1 MKTAAHACTD
11 PSLTDAEMASRVAAG
26 DQAAFRLLMRR
37 HNQAMFRTARS
48 ILRDD
53 AEAEDAV
60 QEAYLHAYRRIADFR
75 GDSKL
80 STWLL
85 SIAVNEAI
93 GRLRRR
99 QRRATV
105 ISLEGDIAHGGDD
118 SPTGER
124 AADEGGGPE
133 NLAVRAEARRLL
145 ERTIDQL
152 PEAFR
157 SVFVLRA
164 VQELDVDDTAAALG
178 IPEATVRT
186 RFFRARALLR
196 ESLSR
201 EFDLAHDGA
210 FEFLG
215 ERCDRI
221 VARVI
226 ARLSEAPPGGT

>member
-1 MKTAAHACTD
+1 MKPLPRPHED
-11 PSLTDAEMASRVAAG
+11 PSLTDGEMASRVAGG
-26 DQAAFRLLMRR
+26 DAAAFRLMMRR

-60 QEAYLHAYRRIADFR
+60 QEAYLGAYRRMADFR
-75 GDSKL
+75 GESKL

-85 SIAVNEAI
+85 SIVVNEAL

-105 ISLEGDIAHGGDD
+105 ITLEGDALADDGPALDERVADAGD
-118 SPTGER
+118 
-124 AADEGGGPE
+124 GPE
-133 NLAVRAEARRLL
+133 GEALRAEARRLL
-145 ERTIDQL
+145 ERKIDLL

-164 VQELDVDDTAAALG
+164 IQELDVDDTAAALG

-186 RFFRARALLR
+186 RFFRARAMLR

-201 EFDLAHDGA
+201 EIDLAHEDA
-210 FEFLG
+210 FQFLG

>member
-1 MKTAAHACTD
+1 MKTAAHARTD
-11 PSLTDAEMASRVAAG
+11 PPLTDAEMASRVAAG
-26 DQAAFRLLMRR
+26 DQDAFRLLMRR

-60 QEAYLHAYRRIADFR
+60 QEAYLLAYRRMADFR
-75 GDSKL
+75 GEAKL

-85 SIAVNEAI
+85 SIVVNEAI

-105 ISLEGDIAHGGDD
+105 ISLEGDTAHGGDSLPDERVAD
-118 SPTGER
+118 SGS
-124 AADEGGGPE
+124 GPE
-133 NLAVRAEARRLL
+133 GEALRAEARRLL
-145 ERTIDQL
+145 ERKIDLL

-164 VQELDVDDTAAALG
+164 IQELDVDDTAAALG

-186 RFFRARALLR
+186 RFFRARAMLR

-201 EFDLAHDGA
+201 EIDLAHEDA
-210 FEFLG
+210 FLFLG